1 MGKTEESYVLKNLL
15 KSIKIGA
22 DFLKIAIIGSRNL
35 SDPEKVYTMITQT
48 IPRNCSE
55 VVSGGAFG
63 VDKLAERYA
72 REHHLY
78 LKLFLPNYDRYGISA
93 PLIRNDEIVEYSDMV
108 YAFWDM
114 NSRGTRYALKKC
126 IEIQKPVKIIRID

>member
-1 MGKTEESYVLKNLL
+1 M
-15 KSIKIGA
+15 
-22 DFLKIAIIGSRNL
+22 
-35 SDPEKVYTMITQT
+35 
-48 IPRNCSE
+48 
-55 VVSGGAFG
+55 
-63 VDKLAERYA
+63 DKLAERYA

-78 LKLFLPNYDRYGISA
+78 LKLFLPNYDRYGMSA
-93 PLIRNDEIVEYSDMV
+93 PLMRNDEIVEYSDMV